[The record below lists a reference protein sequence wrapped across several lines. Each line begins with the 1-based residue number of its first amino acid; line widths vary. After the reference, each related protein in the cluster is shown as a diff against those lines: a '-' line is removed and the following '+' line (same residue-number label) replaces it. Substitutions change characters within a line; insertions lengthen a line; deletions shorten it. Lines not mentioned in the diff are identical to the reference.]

1 MCTDGTDRLRPSDV
15 CPSVQRENQTRREKM
30 EGLKVPRC
38 ISTPSGCCFCPR
50 RRRCLLAR
58 RISGNEGLNDGHAGV
73 AGDRDKWD
81 RPKIIGAGQEVAF
94 GHADH
99 VLLFDRQKLATTSRQ
114 EFGKWPF
121 WSNFTRTINCSA
133 CASPM
138 FTCSTILSSSLNHRG
153 NLSSRA
159 VKTCTVGRN
168 AKDYSVVYLFSLL
181 ILYGGQ
187 EPLLKRVNN
196 LCQDSVFDFFDHLK
210 VPHSWSVAYLL
221 RISYEIIGLLRW
233 RPDNSFLYSTVFNP
247 KRNFRSGCKHPLTV
261 TSVFEIKG
269 WTRQPFLT
277 RMFSDR
283 LYAGQMGFMRTVGSV
298 GNVIKLTNS

>member
-15 CPSVQRENQTRREKM
+15 CPDREPDEKREDGGVKSPSVHQYPQRLLFLPPPPPLSLGQTDFRKWGIERR
-30 EGLKVPRC
+30 P
-38 ISTPSGCCFCPR
+38 
-50 RRRCLLAR
+50 
-58 RISGNEGLNDGHAGV
+58 GV

-233 RPDNSFLYSTVFNP
+233 RPDNSFLYSTVFDP

-283 LYAGQMGFMRTVGSV
+283 LYAG
-298 GNVIKLTNS
+298 